1 MRSEAEQVGLQ
12 PEGCPP
18 SAVGAPA
25 AHGAPAEGGVV
36 RESLDASAVP
46 AAGLTTLGIL
56 RDAGRQSFLVGGFV
70 RDSLLGAPAHDLD
83 VATDALWY
91 QARELF
97 LERGYQVLNTG
108 VRHGTITV
116 LVDGRHIEVT
126 TFRTD
131 GTYSDHRRPDSVRF
145 VSNIEDDLARRDF
158 TVNAMAWSP
167 ETGLIDPFGGRRDL
181 EAGVVRAVGDP
192 ERRFDEDALR
202 IMRAV
207 RFSSKLGF
215 LIDGETSEA
224 VHRLVRNLAH
234 VARERVATE
243 YDGIVCGRG
252 AVQAL
257 RSYPD
262 VVAEAVPPIADM
274 VGFDQLS
281 RWHCHDVWEHCL
293 HALEALDGSA
303 SRLLRHVTLLH
314 DIGKPGSFTLG
325 KDGHGHFYRHEELGA
340 QMLRS
345 ALENLRWR
353 KSDVDY
359 ACCLVRFHDHRI
371 DPSPRGVL
379 RMLHKIASS
388 FPGAEA
394 VAQDVF
400 SDLLALKHAD
410 AVAHAPSS
418 VPQRLRELAAV
429 ERTFSQIVAENKAF
443 RLNDLLI
450 DGRDVMA
457 AGFSAGPVVGSVLRS
472 ALRAVIDGEVPNERH
487 ALLAYV
493 AALGGSG
500 GSGVSARPQSR
511 DS

>member
-1 MRSEAEQVGLQ
+1 MRSEFAPDGEVAGGR
-12 PEGCPP
+12 PYAGDASTAG
-18 SAVGAPA
+18 SATCAGVPA
-25 AHGAPAEGGVV
+25 ARAVPG
-36 RESLDASAVP
+36 SLDASAVP
-46 AAGLTTLGIL
+46 AAALAALGIL

-70 RDSLLGAPAHDLD
+70 RDSLLGAPAHDFD

-97 LERGYQVLNTG
+97 LERGCKVLDTG

-116 LVDGRHIEVT
+116 LVDGRRIEVT

-181 EAGVVRAVGDP
+181 SAGVVRAVGDP

-215 LIDGETSEA
+215 SVDGATSGA
-224 VHRLVRNLAH
+224 VHRLVRNLGH
-234 VARERVATE
+234 VARERVASE
-243 YDGIVCGRG
+243 YDGIVCGPG
-252 AVQAL
+252 AVRAL

-262 VVAEAVPPIADM
+262 VASEAVPAIARM
-274 VGFDQLS
+274 VGFDQMS

-303 SRLLRHVTLLH
+303 SRLLRHATLLH
-314 DIGKPGSFTLG
+314 DIGKPAAFSLG

-340 QMLRS
+340 QMLRD

-353 KSDVDY
+353 KADVDY
-359 ACCLVRFHDHRI
+359 ACCLVRFHDHRV

-379 RMLHKIASS
+379 RMLAKISSS
-388 FPGAEA
+388 FPGAGAAAE
-394 VAQDVF
+394 DVF
-400 SDLLALKHAD
+400 ADLLALKRAD
-410 AVAHAPSS
+410 TVAHAPSS
-418 VPQRLRELAAV
+418 VPQRLREIACV
-429 ERTFSQIVAENKAF
+429 ERAFAQTVAEKKAF
-443 RLNDLLI
+443 RLNDLPI

-457 AGFSAGPVVGSVLRS
+457 AGFAAGPAVGGVLRL
-472 ALRAVIDGEVPNERH
+472 ALRAVIDGEVPNERP
-487 ALLAYV
+487 ALLSFV
-493 AALGGSG
+493 AAL
-500 GSGVSARPQSR
+500 R